1 VNYVR
6 AVRAE
11 VTKIT
16 STRIWWI
23 LAIIMVA
30 YVALVAGGG
39 GALVS
44 SLATEAPLGDVSVP
58 RLIYSFASSIGY
70 VFPVLFG
77 ALAVTAEFRHK
88 TLTPAFLVT
97 PRRATVLW
105 AKLTVLTVTGA
116 VFGVLALIG
125 AVGPGAL
132 ALSFGD
138 TGTGLD
144 QSETWIMFARIVLA
158 MALWAA
164 IGAGLGVLVR
174 SQVAAIVIV
183 LAFTQFV
190 EPILRFATAFADWT
204 GAIGRFLPGAA
215 SDALVGT
222 SFFTLSQGMTGTDPL
237 PWWGGGLVLLGIA
250 AIATAIGYL
259 TSWRRDVD

>member
-1 VNYVR
+1 MNYVH

-16 STRIWWI
+16 STRIWWV
-23 LAIIMVA
+23 LAIIMVG
-30 YVALVAGGG
+30 YVGLVAAGGG
-39 GALVS
+39 LLITAV
-44 SLATEAPLGDVSVP
+44 AREAPLGDVSLP
-58 RLIYSFASSIGY
+58 RLVYSFASSIGY

-105 AKLTVLTVTGA
+105 AKLTVLVVMGA
-116 VFGVLALIG
+116 VFGVLALIA

-132 ALSFGD
+132 TLSFGD
-138 TGTGLD
+138 SGTGLD
-144 QSETWIMFARIVLA
+144 QPETWLMFARILLA

-164 IGAGLGVLVR
+164 IGAGLGVLVP

-190 EPILRFATAFADWT
+190 EPILRAATSLADWAS
-204 GAIGRFLPGAA
+204 AIGRFLPGAA

-222 SFFTLSQGMTGTDPL
+222 SFFSITQSGGGEQL
-237 PWWGGGLVLLGIA
+237 PWWGGALVLLAIA
-250 AIATAIGYL
+250 AVATAAGYF

>member
-1 VNYVR
+1 MSYFR

-11 VTKIT
+11 ITKIT
-16 STRIWWI
+16 STRMWWI
-23 LAIIMVA
+23 LALIMVV
-30 YVALVAGGG
+30 YVAAVAGGG
-39 GALVS
+39 GALISTVAS
-44 SLATEAPLGDVSVP
+44 QAPLGDISLP
-58 RLIYSFASSIGY
+58 RLVYSFASSIGY

-97 PRRATVLW
+97 PKRSTVLW
-105 AKLTVLTVTGA
+105 AKLSVLFVSGA
-116 VFGVLALIG
+116 LFGLLALVG
-125 AVGPGAL
+125 AVGAGAL

-144 QSETWIMFARIVLA
+144 QPETWAMFARILLS

-164 IGAGLGVLVR
+164 IGAGLGVLVP

-183 LAFTQFV
+183 LAFTQFI
-190 EPILRFATAFADWT
+190 EPILRFATSFTEWT

-222 SFFTLSQGMTGTDPL
+222 SFFTLTQGMTGVDPL
-237 PWWGGGLVLLGIA
+237 PWWGGALVLLAIA
-250 AIATAIGYL
+250 AVATVIGWF
-259 TSWRRDVD
+259 TSWGRDVD

>member
-1 VNYVR
+1 MSYVH

-11 VTKIT
+11 ITKIT
-16 STRIWWI
+16 STRIWWV

-30 YVALVAGGG
+30 YVGLVAGAGG
-39 GALVS
+39 FFVTAL
-44 SLATEAPLGDVSVP
+44 TREAPLGDISAP
-58 RLIYSFASSIGY
+58 RLVYSFASSIGY

-105 AKLTVLTVTGA
+105 AKLTVLFVMGA
-116 VFGVLALIG
+116 VFGVLSLIA

-132 ALSFGD
+132 TLSFGD
-138 TGTGLD
+138 SGTGLD
-144 QSETWIMFARIVLA
+144 QPETWLMFARILLA

-164 IGAGLGVLVR
+164 IGAGLGVLVP

-190 EPILRFATAFADWT
+190 EPILRAVTSLVDW
-204 GAIGRFLPGAA
+204 AASVGRFLPGAA

-222 SFFTLSQGMTGTDPL
+222 SFFTLTQGGGDEL
-237 PWWGGGLVLLGIA
+237 PWWGGALVLLAIA
-250 AIATAIGYL
+250 AITTAIGYV